1 MTKISKNPIL
11 FYAALLSIMLFLLM
25 AARVVFLKQSLNL
38 REMMLFD
45 QILTLGGFIGFFIF
59 WGICLADFFINANVK
74 NRILWG
80 FSLLFF
86 SWAASIIY
94 FVKYFWLARKSAL
107 SL

>member
-11 FYAALLSIMLFLLM
+11 FYAAFLSIILFLLM
-25 AARVVFLKQSLNL
+25 AVRVIFLRQSLNL
-38 REMMLFD
+38 SEMMLFD
-45 QILTLGGFIGFFIF
+45 QLLFLGGFIGFFIF
-59 WGICLADFFINANVK
+59 WAICLADFFINTNVK

-86 SWAASIIY
+86 SWAASIVY
-94 FVKYFWLARKSAL
+94 FFKYFWLARKSTL